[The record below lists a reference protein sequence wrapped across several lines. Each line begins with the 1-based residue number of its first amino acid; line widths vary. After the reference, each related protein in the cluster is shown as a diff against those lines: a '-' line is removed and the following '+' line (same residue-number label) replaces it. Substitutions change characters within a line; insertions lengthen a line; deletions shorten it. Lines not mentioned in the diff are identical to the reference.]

1 MPVQNFSSP
10 QAICRDGQKTTSPDR
25 QINNNPTQIDVQLT
39 STEWATKTGA
49 LYWGLERSL
58 DGSFWEE
65 WIVQPSRSDTPMPFG
80 TTGKNGLPPRISI
93 SGGAMAGLV
102 GARVRLFADVQAGS
116 QDIRL
121 GVDVTVTN

>member
-1 MPVQNFSSP
+1 MPVQSFTSP
-10 QAICRDGQKTTSPDR
+10 QALCREGEKTTSPDR
-25 QINNNPTQIDVQLT
+25 LMNNNPTSIEVQLT
-39 STEWATKTGA
+39 STEWAAKTGS

-65 WIVQPSRSDTPMPFG
+65 WIVSPARSDSPMPFG
-80 TTGKNGLPPRISI
+80 TVGKNGLPPKLSI
-93 SGGAMAGLV
+93 SGGAMSGLV

-121 GVDVTVTN
+121 GVDVTVLN